1 MFGNLIN
8 KAMSMTSKLPAFA
21 KSVIQKDVQVYD
33 ASKNSVTIAG
43 LEMTGWEHA
52 HISDIEVT
60 KEYLGVDPNEFAL
73 VKQVYIRKLSISF
86 LPTENSI
93 KKLEELSSI
102 CLSWGKFFVISI
114 TENGQWLADYHAQ
127 FSTVGGVRMQQEG
140 ENVTF
145 EFFLKPIS
153 TRSRES
159 LMVTNNTPVADEQ
172 PPSGDI
178 IVTPLPLPTQ

>member
-8 KAMSMTSKLPAFA
+8 QAMSQVSKLPAFA
-21 KSVIQKDVQVYD
+21 RATINKDVQVYD
-33 ASKNSVTIAG
+33 ASKNSIVIAG

-60 KEYLGVDPNEFAL
+60 KEYLGVDANEFAL
-73 VKQVYIRKLSISF
+73 AKQVYVRKLSISF

-93 KKLEELSSI
+93 KKLEELASL
-102 CLSWGKFFVISI
+102 CLSWGKFFNISI
-114 TENGQWLADYHAQ
+114 TENGEWLADYQAQ
-127 FSTVGGVRMQQEG
+127 FSSIGGVKMQAEG
-140 ENVTF
+140 DNVAF

-159 LMVTNNTPVADEQ
+159 LRVTQSTPVAIE
-172 PPSGDI
+172 PTE
-178 IVTPLPLPTQ
+178 TPQS